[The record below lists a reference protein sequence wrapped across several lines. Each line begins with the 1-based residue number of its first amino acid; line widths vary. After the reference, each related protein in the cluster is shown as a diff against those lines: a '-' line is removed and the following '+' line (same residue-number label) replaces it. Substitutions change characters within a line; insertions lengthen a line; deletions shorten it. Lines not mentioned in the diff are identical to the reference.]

1 MPRFEV
7 PDARGETR
15 VAAVPA
21 SDYDAL
27 AAQIAAKP
35 SAASVAAQI
44 AGKADVSSVPV
55 PATSMPPGV
64 ADNGAQ
70 GTATSTFALADHTHA
85 SKARKAIKVMP
96 SAATTYTWVYPTP
109 FANGVVPVC
118 NGIAQVP
125 NGTTDL
131 FNVQVMG
138 QPTNTQ
144 AVFQINRVSSGLL
157 SLLTGAL
164 SINPTP
170 IAATLHLIALEP

>member
-1 MPRFEV
+1 MADDGVSYP
-7 PDARGETR
+7 P
-15 VAAVPA
+15 
-21 SDYDAL
+21 
-27 AAQIAAKP
+27 
-35 SAASVAAQI
+35 
-44 AGKADVSSVPV
+44 ADVTALKALIPQPSSAV
-55 PATSMPPGV
+55 PPGV
-64 ADNGAQ
+64 ADNGKAGSAQ
-70 GTATSTFALADHTHA
+70 GFYAVSDHTHA
-85 SKARKAIKVMP
+85 SKARKAISVMP

-109 FANGVVPVC
+109 FGAGVIPVC

-144 AVFQINRVSSGLL
+144 ATFQINRVSSGLL